1 MLDKGFWA
9 DVELAGEHLRLF
21 SEDNAQ
27 GVRVYV
33 YDVNAKCWIVPSE
46 EAEDIEQGKK
56 EPRNMPRFTLDKLAI
71 QNYRR

>member
-27 GVRVYV
+27 GVQISI
-33 YDVNAKCWIVPSE
+33 YDVNGNLKWPAKSCSKCGCAVIVCPHSGRVR
-46 EAEDIEQGKK
+46 A
-56 EPRNMPRFTLDKLAI
+56 P
-71 QNYRR
+71 